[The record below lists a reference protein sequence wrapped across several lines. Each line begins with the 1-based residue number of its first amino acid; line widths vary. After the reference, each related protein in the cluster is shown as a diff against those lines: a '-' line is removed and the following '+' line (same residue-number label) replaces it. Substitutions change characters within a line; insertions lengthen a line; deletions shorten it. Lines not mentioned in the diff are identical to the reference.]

1 MSFNPTALR
10 DWRSVRTLSSID
22 EVTRRLAELAPG
34 WVTVRGVRG
43 YTTLVFNQLLDPKLD
58 LGRELDEVEEGKKSG
73 EEGKRIR
80 KREKEK
86 ERSERRR
93 GEE

>member
-1 MSFNPTALR
+1 M
-10 DWRSVRTLSSID
+10 
-22 EVTRRLAELAPG
+22 
-34 WVTVRGVRG
+34 
-43 YTTLVFNQLLDPKLD
+43 VFNQLLDPKLD